1 MTLGPGSAGE
11 AIPAPPDQP
20 AAPIPSLSAGDVAVG
35 GAWLLAGTLVGQAML
50 VVVTLFLAK
59 KFGADRY
66 GLYALAT
73 AVVIM
78 VQPLAAVGLPNTVV
92 RFVANAASRHDRHGI
107 SGALV
112 SSVLLSLIGSAAVA
126 VVVIALAPWIS
137 SSVVSE
143 PRLTSLLRWACVALP
158 FLVLLELVSAFAR
171 ALGQMAVASVCRAAR
186 AIALLLLVIG
196 LAGVDRLTP
205 TTAVVLYGLAALVAV
220 VFAVGLGARR
230 AAPFMARPPRFQ
242 MRVMARYGGPLVAS
256 TLLYAIWPRVDRLV
270 VGSIFDTATVGIYAL
285 VVSIA
290 ININLVH
297 ENLVGAFLPALAERH
312 FRGDQTAAAR
322 LFRTVTRIDTAV
334 AFPIVLVAV
343 LLWHDVLSAVG
354 PGFVRATGPGIILSI
369 AIYVGIT
376 TGPTEGLLSVTDRQ
390 KLEAFNSGLAL
401 FVGLIAEIVLG
412 NVIVLPGIACATL
425 FASLLL
431 NGLHL
436 FQINRYYG
444 YHPYTRDHIVFVAVT
459 LVVLIVAGFL
469 GRDASAGVRLAFGAP
484 TLVIYAVVA
493 WRRERVE
500 LLELVRSR
508 RAAKAEQ

>member
-1 MTLGPGSAGE
+1 MTAGPVLPGE
-11 AIPAPPDQP
+11 PVVPAPDQP
-20 AAPIPSLSAGDVAVG
+20 DDPIPSLSAGDVAVG
-35 GAWLLAGTLVGQAML
+35 GVWLLAGTLVGQAML
-50 VVVTLFLAK
+50 VVVTLYLARE
-59 KFGADRY
+59 FGADRY

-112 SSVLLSLIGSAAVA
+112 SSVLLSLLGSAAVA
-126 VVVIALAPWIS
+126 LVVIALAPWIS
-137 SSVVSE
+137 TSIVSE
-143 PRLTSLLRWACVALP
+143 PRLTSLLRWACIALP

-171 ALGQMAVASVCRAAR
+171 ALGQMAVASICRAAR
-186 AIALLLLVIG
+186 AIALLLLVFA
-196 LAGVDRLTP
+196 LAGVGRLTP
-205 TTAVVLYGLAALVAV
+205 TSAVVLYGLAALLAV
-220 VFAVGLGARR
+220 VLAVGLGARR
-230 AAPFMARPPRFQ
+230 VTPFLANPPRLQ
-242 MRVMARYGGPLVAS
+242 MRLMARYGGPLVAS

-312 FRGDQTAAAR
+312 FRGDQPAAAR

-343 LLWHDVLSAVG
+343 LAWHDVLSAVG

-369 AIYVGIT
+369 AIYVGIS

-412 NVIVLPGIACATL
+412 NTIGLAGIAWATL
-425 FASLLL
+425 VASLLL

-436 FQINRYYG
+436 FQINKYYG
-444 YHPYTRDHIVFVAVT
+444 YHPYTRDHIAFVTIT
-459 LVVLIVAGFL
+459 LAVLIVAGFL
-469 GRDASAGVRLAFGAP
+469 GRDASAGVRVAFGVP
-484 TLVIYAVVA
+484 TLLIYAA
-493 WRRERVE
+493 ATWRRERAD
-500 LLELVRSR
+500 LKELVRSR
-508 RAAKAEQ
+508 RASKAV